1 MLVSISA
8 PTITVSLQKS
18 QVSPPT
24 DTRREVGN
32 GSNTKIPM
40 QKIRVV
46 LAIISKGRYERAAS
60 TDANTRLPP
69 VVLALLDIMLLIGW
83 WMRWQVSD

>member
-1 MLVSISA
+1 
-8 PTITVSLQKS
+8 
-18 QVSPPT
+18 
-24 DTRREVGN
+24 VGN
-32 GSNTKIPM
+32 GSKTKIPI

-69 VVLALLDIMLLIGW
+69 VVLALFDMLI
-83 WMRWQVSD
+83 V

>member
-32 GSNTKIPM
+32 GSKTKIPI

-69 VVLALLDIMLLIGW
+69 VVLALFDMLI
-83 WMRWQVSD
+83 V